1 MHREKNVFLDGTNG
15 GDEGIEAEANEW
27 AANFL
32 VPRARW
38 QRFIIAGEY
47 DGAAIRRFAEEQG
60 IAPGIVVGSLQH
72 GRVLPWNRLNCLKAQ
87 LGWTDE

>member
-1 MHREKNVFLDGTNG
+1 MRREKNVFLDGTNG

-32 VPRARW
+32 VPRAHL
-38 QRFIIAGEY
+38 QRFIMAGEY
-47 DGAAIRRFAEEQG
+47 DGEAIRRFAEEHG

-72 GRVLPWNRLNCLKAQ
+72 GRVLPRNHLNCLEAR
-87 LGWTDE
+87 LRWTDE